1 MGVIQVQGTKY
12 DKSYSVNIAGNQ
24 PTPQE
29 QQRINQF
36 VQQKELELDQYIER
50 RIGGPSAEESSIEP
64 VVPQDKLAVTRGFQK
79 QPFERQ
85 RSFGVAEE
93 ALADTAFGR
102 LLGFD
107 AEDAKEK
114 QEAAEKELARLE
126 REDQSV
132 GFRDILDS
140 ESALEGSD
148 RAASFAGEQ
157 LGSEARDLGIQ
168 TAATLGGSVFGPGGA
183 LIGRAGG
190 VGYTTAMAA
199 PELFAE
205 AIEKQKEAGGEISL
219 GKALGATAANLVS
232 EFVVDYFLV
241 GKLLKPI
248 DAGKVKRA
256 LVEGGKGA
264 GVEGTQE
271 VSQSVVNR
279 LQAGLPVDSQEAL
292 MEYAEAFAGGASVG
306 GPFAGGA
313 SVLAGRDTQL
323 DDDIDE
329 IYREGAASRSFVDKQ
344 KERAA
349 DREVKEGKDQATLQI
364 EEDEKPLQLPS
375 PETFPTVPDEFDNKP
390 FTKQEYES
398 VAEIVKSDVEAG
410 RSINITT
417 AHKRL
422 KQKNPEL
429 KVSQA
434 KELINNIVPELQA
447 RGVIVENTGKG
458 PKFLPRERTDSETQ
472 GPYLSYRKKII
483 GATRKIKANERRADN
498 LKQNLDS
505 VAEYGRDLNGKRG
518 TEDQL
523 NRDLAETERAVEE
536 NKKIID
542 FNQDKLRSIGEDTF
556 VPTIESVGLP
566 NNMKAVPIP
575 EATEAALQPRYEAQQ
590 QSLKGLK
597 SQLSGIIKQIKKL
610 NQTAN
615 KRQLSSIEL
624 DRMDK
629 LQNAQAEVSGRLGD
643 AQANLKTPAKVIQ
656 EAKGE
661 QFREQQRQRDIEN
674 KKAAARARAVDDQ
687 AQQDQREAQPSV
699 TPEFSEVQDSVFSAL
714 RRRLDKLGFKN
725 VKLERTQD
733 LIEDVA
739 EGSYNPQT
747 RVISLSMGVYDPNL
761 SDQQY
766 FDKLKEVM
774 NHELIHAA
782 RDLNVL
788 TKSEYR
794 TLASAASKLKYVK
807 ETADGVVKRSYSYLD
822 RAKKLNPELEADQQK
837 EEAIAEMFRDYV
849 AGRLRLAGK
858 PRSLMEKIK
867 RFFKS
872 ITGTLNDQG
881 FRSVESIF
889 GELRSGRVAARN
901 KQFKQPNNPSI
912 KKSKV
917 LYSRIIPLSPDER
930 AASILDYLDP
940 KTGKPIFSSPPG
952 SETLVSFAKRL
963 LGLRGTRQYD
973 VSNSPEDTEIVARIM
988 AAEAEAAL
996 LSSNDA
1002 IGWYDSKLKLAKQIL
1017 FTIYPEVSPTR
1028 PDGTPNPAHDPAS
1041 EHAFDYATAVTS
1053 NGLSVIDNYLMAAR
1067 QYEAWR
1073 SSLSI
1078 TPQQSNA
1085 GDIKKFP
1092 VTGSGAQ
1099 GQSMLKAFEF
1109 WNALSDRGYDS
1120 NQIADLLTTQ
1130 MARGDLSKIMMDIFD
1145 VERVADLPFTVDG
1158 KELASEQ
1165 VGVAYVIGPKIGNG
1179 FYQNLRGNFDPL
1191 TMDRW
1196 WMRFFNRITGKPI
1209 VDFNPE
1215 LIEKNRESL
1224 WNLVSNPNDLSSID
1238 KKLLERTLNKLQIN
1252 NLEKSDIELLA
1263 PEIMKTWDKD
1273 FYNKAF
1279 NDKLAELE
1287 TQYEFTVDKG
1297 TVRGKD
1303 AEIVKEIARNSRP
1316 ESTPLSL
1323 AGKNLTGKIKL
1334 GLQEDPR
1341 NATDRA
1347 SMRAAA
1353 NRARQILKQELNVD
1367 LNNADFQ
1374 ALMWY
1379 AEKRIFEAGGVRK
1392 GRGDDND
1399 YADGAIAILKEKGIS
1414 DDKVK
1419 ATLPES
1425 ERGRVNPVKSQLATD
1440 ATVDRQADRIQGE
1453 PKQGDFFAPRELE
1466 LADESE
1472 APQNN
1477 LSPEQLA
1484 ELESEPLNVPV
1495 SPSPQLYSRRIP
1507 SAEQMYPVAA
1517 PVGGPLNAVYGLIFE
1532 NGSPRKILLPKG
1544 NHEVYESGVEVGQG
1558 LYHIQQRGHDRELVE
1573 NSKYKRVEKA
1583 IFDLLKRWEKQGYQD
1598 DTDVISYRSGDN
1610 LVLEWRNNLQSSSP
1624 PLALVLQD
1632 GRDDQLKNAPIK
1644 KAYYIKTFYPILEK
1658 KDRAKPRHRGIQAIN
1673 SVRSENRRM
1682 YSRLLS
1688 TTAQPKNTVGIGPE
1702 DLERRMRDLRYTGMQ
1717 DKVASVFN
1725 FFGKP
1730 FNVNEESVKDSVNY
1744 VFRKLQDQFAP
1755 VGAVYDKLR
1764 KGGADIARD
1773 MDAYFQELGMHG
1785 IVGEKKDQFSNQEFD
1800 PVIEEVARMDMSSA
1814 DDTSMGRISGY
1825 YKQMKEKNGSPAYA
1839 LANSYLYAKHA
1850 LERNARILRQSKGKI
1865 ENGSGM
1871 SNQEANDIIAFVN
1884 GMNPIQQA
1892 VMNRTLNAT
1901 KNIISNTNDVYIEGG
1916 LIPDYKSDSDID
1928 DLTRDAFDQY
1938 EFYVPLRGFSDPEES
1953 LDIANY
1959 GAGGS
1964 SGNKFGG
1971 GRPNR
1976 TPLGRSS
1983 YAGDIINNV
1992 GVQRLAAIDK
2002 AEKNKVGQAFLRLLE
2017 SDNIDTTGIPAYVLE
2032 RHPLR
2037 RVMRNGTI
2045 THMPDRNFNDPN
2057 DPILAVRVNG
2067 EEVLIGFDDPRL
2079 ANAFKG
2085 TSTSQANALL
2095 GGLHSLTRL
2104 YANLLTSWNPAF
2116 ILSNLPRDIETA
2128 AFNAQ
2133 QYGVKNVGASVM
2145 KTMPKSFI
2153 NLLRITT
2160 GKHGTPD
2167 PYWVNR
2173 YKEFKENG
2181 GANVLNQMASDID
2194 NAKDI
2199 KKTINKIVEADA
2211 KGNRNLTKQ
2220 LWVGTKKGTGS
2231 IFTYIEAC
2239 NTTAENSVRLSFFD
2253 KMVLELEGQGVPKE
2267 RALKEAAIAARQLT
2281 TNFAKGGELKYG
2293 LNTFYL
2299 FFNAS
2304 LQGSMAMLNSLV
2316 NNKKG
2321 RQLVGSVVAMGF
2333 TLDWINAMLSGDED
2347 EDGVLD
2353 YDDINEYKLAHSIT
2367 LPDLNGD
2374 GVYVTI
2380 PLAYGINMFYNLGR
2394 SMANVTRGAY
2404 GHNGT
2409 HTPAQAASS
2418 TIGTIAETINPFGG
2432 NNLKTFLSPTAIDPV
2447 VELMSNENFM
2457 NGPIYKELS
2466 PYEQYKSR
2474 SGLYWSTTSPS
2485 AIAISKFLNDN
2496 IGGGDDIIPGTILG
2510 KTVRVD
2516 VQPDVIEHLVDFMLG
2531 GVGRFVVQT
2540 GETAARAPEILMGE
2554 FQKDMIRRTPIINK
2568 AFTAVT
2574 DKDRSGSFYEKRND
2588 VLAVASSL
2596 NNARDS
2602 NDVEAFRE
2610 LRYKYPD
2617 IIRLISPVK
2626 KINSMLRKINK
2637 TRKNVLQNKNL
2648 SDKRRKELLEK
2659 IDDRK
2664 ALLISRANV
2673 LMRDI

>member
-1 MGVIQVQGTKY
+1 MGVIQVRGPKY
-12 DKSYSVNIAGNQ
+12 DRSYSINIAGNQ

-29 QQRINQF
+29 QQRIDQF
-36 VQQKELELDQYIER
+36 VQQQELELDQYIQR
-50 RIGGPSAEESSIEP
+50 RTGGSSAEESSIEP
-64 VVPQDKLAVTRGFQK
+64 VVPQDKLAVTRGFQR

-107 AEDAKEK
+107 AEEAKEK
-114 QEAAEKELARLE
+114 QEEAEAELARLE
-126 REDQSV
+126 REDPSV
-132 GFRDILDS
+132 GFRDI
-140 ESALEGSD
+140 EGVGT
-148 RAASFAGEQ
+148 AASFAGEQ
-157 LGSEARDLGIQ
+157 IGSEARDLGIQ
-168 TAATLGGSVFGPGGA
+168 TAATLGGAIFGPGGA
-183 LIGRAGG
+183 LVGRAGG

-205 AIEKQKEAGGEISL
+205 AIEKQKEAGEEISL

-264 GVEGTQE
+264 GVEGAQE

-279 LQAGLPVDSQEAL
+279 LQAGLPIDSQEAL

-329 IYREGAASRSFVDKQ
+329 LYREGAASRSFVEKQ
-344 KERAA
+344 RERAA
-349 DREVKEGKDQATLQI
+349 DRELEEGKEQGTLEI
-364 EEDEKPLQLPS
+364 SKDEEPLQLPS
-375 PETFPTVPDEFDNKP
+375 PETFPTAPDEFENKP

-410 RSINITT
+410 RNINITT

-422 KQKNPEL
+422 KEKNPEL

-434 KELINNIVPELQA
+434 RDLVNNIVPELQA

-483 GATRKIKANERRADN
+483 GATRKIKANERKADN

-523 NRDLAETERAVEE
+523 NRDLAETERVIEE

-542 FNQDKLRSIGEDTF
+542 FNQEKLRSIGEDTF

-590 QSLKGLK
+590 QSIKGLK

-610 NQTAN
+610 NQTAT

-643 AQANLKTPAKVIQ
+643 AQANLKTPAKIIQ

-687 AQQDQREAQPSV
+687 AQQDQRDAQPSV
-699 TPEFSEVQDSVFSAL
+699 TPEFSAVQDRVFSAL
-714 RRRLDKLGFKN
+714 RKRLDKLGFKN

-733 LIEDVA
+733 LIQDDQGVAVA
-739 EGSYNPQT
+739 EGAYNPQT
-747 RVISLSMGVYDPNL
+747 RAISLSMGVYDPNL
-761 SDQQY
+761 SEQQY

-788 TKSEYR
+788 TKSEYK

-807 ETADGVVKRSYSYLD
+807 QTVDGLAKRNYSYLD
-822 RAKKLNPELEADQQK
+822 RSKKLNPELNADQQK
-837 EEAIAEMFRDYV
+837 EEAVAEMFRDYV
-849 AGRLRLAGK
+849 AGRLSLAGK

-867 RFFKS
+867 RFFRG

-881 FRSVESIF
+881 FSSVESIF
-889 GELRSGRVAARN
+889 GELRSGQVAERN
-901 KQFKQPNNPSI
+901 KRFKQPNNPSI

-952 SETLVSFAKRL
+952 SETLVSFARRL
-963 LGLRGTRQYD
+963 LGLRGTRKYD
-973 VSNSPEDTEIVARIM
+973 VSDSPEDREIVARIM

-1002 IGWYDSKLKLAKQIL
+1002 IGWYDSKLKLAKKIL
-1017 FTIYPEVSPTR
+1017 FPIYPEVSPTR

-1073 SSLSI
+1073 SSDSI

-1130 MARGDLSKIMMDIFD
+1130 MARGDLNKIMMDIFD

-1158 KELASEQ
+1158 KELASEK

-1196 WMRFFNRITGKPI
+1196 WMRFFNRITGNPI

-1224 WNLVSNPNDLSSID
+1224 WNLVSNPDDLSSID
-1238 KKLLERTLNKLQIN
+1238 KKLLERTLDRLQIN

-1263 PEIMKTWDKD
+1263 PEIMKTWDKE

-1279 NDKLAELE
+1279 NDKLEELE

-1303 AEIVKEIARNSRP
+1303 AEIVKEIARGARP

-1323 AGKNLTGKIKL
+1323 AGKNLAGKIKL

-1347 SMRAAA
+1347 AMRATA
-1353 NRARQILKQELNVD
+1353 NRARQILKEELNVD

-1399 YADGAIAILKEKGIS
+1399 YADGAIAILKEKGVS
-1414 DDKVK
+1414 DDKIK

-1425 ERGRVNPVKSQLATD
+1425 ERGRLNPVKSQLATD

-1477 LSPEQLA
+1477 LSQEQLA
-1484 ELESEPLNVPV
+1484 QLESEPLTVPI
-1495 SPSPQLYSRRIP
+1495 SRSPQLYSRRIP

-1517 PVGGPLNAVYGLIFE
+1517 PVGGPLNAVYGIILE
-1532 NGSPRKILLPKG
+1532 NGRPRKVILPKG
-1544 NHEVYESGVEVGQG
+1544 NHEVYESGAEVGQG

-1610 LVLEWRNNLQSSSP
+1610 LVLEWRNNLESSSP
-1624 PLALVLQD
+1624 PLKLVLQD
-1632 GRDDQLKNAPIK
+1632 GRDDQLSNAPLRS
-1644 KAYYIKTFYPILEK
+1644 AYYVKTFYPLLEK
-1658 KDRAKPRHRGIQAIN
+1658 KDRAKPLHRGIRAIN
-1673 SVRSENRRM
+1673 SVRSENRRL

-1688 TTAQPKNTVGIGPE
+1688 TTAQPRNTVGVGPE

-1785 IVGEKKDQFSNQEFD
+1785 IVGEKKDQFSNQEFN
-1800 PVIEEVARMDMSSA
+1800 PVIEEVARMDMSSV
-1814 DDTSMGRISGY
+1814 DDATMSRISGY

-1850 LERNARILRQSKGKI
+1850 LERNARILRQSRGKI

-1871 SNQEANDIIAFVN
+1871 SNEEANNIIAFVN

-1901 KNIISNTNDVYIEGG
+1901 RNIISKTNDVYIEGG
-1916 LIPDYKSDSDID
+1916 LIPDYKDDADID
-1928 DLTRDAFDQY
+1928 DATRDAFKQY
-1938 EFYVPLRGFSDPEES
+1938 EFYVPLRGFADPEES

-1959 GAGGS
+1959 GAGGA
-1964 SGNKFGG
+1964 SGRKFGG

-2017 SDNIDTTGIPAYVLE
+2017 SDDIDTTGIPAYVRE

-2037 RVMRNGTI
+2037 RIMRNGTI

-2057 DPILAVRVNG
+2057 DPILAVRVGG
-2067 EEVLIGFDDPRL
+2067 EEVLIGFDDTRL
-2079 ANAFKG
+2079 ANALKG
-2085 TSTSQANALL
+2085 TSTSQANAFL

-2133 QYGVKNVGASVM
+2133 QYGVKNIGMSVLKKVAPAGKAIMKVVNNKEGA
-2145 KTMPKSFI
+2145 
-2153 NLLRITT
+2153 
-2160 GKHGTPD
+2160 D
-2167 PYWVNR
+2167 PYWANR

-2231 IFTYIEAC
+2231 IINYVEAM
-2239 NTTAENSVRLSFFD
+2239 NTAAENSVRLAFFD

-2316 NNKKG
+2316 NNKRG

-2333 TLDWINAMLSGDED
+2333 TMDWINALMSGDED
-2347 EDGVLD
+2347 EDGILD
-2353 YDDINEYKLAHSIT
+2353 YDDLNEYKLAHSIV

-2374 GVYVTI
+2374 GTFVTI

-2394 SMANVTRGAY
+2394 SMANITRGAY

-2418 TIGTIAETINPFGG
+2418 TLGTVVETINPFGG
-2432 NNLKTFLSPTAIDPV
+2432 NNLETFLSPTVGDPV

-2510 KTVRVD
+2510 DTVRVD
-2516 VQPDVIEHLVDFMLG
+2516 IQPDVIEHLVDFMLG

-2540 GETAARAPEILMGE
+2540 GETVARSPEILMGE

-2588 VLAVASSL
+2588 VLAVAASIK
-2596 NNARDS
+2596 NARD
-2602 NDVEAFRE
+2602 NRDVQAFNE
-2610 LRYKYPD
+2610 LRSRYPD
-2617 IIRLISPVK
+2617 IIRLIEPVK
-2626 KINSMLRKINK
+2626 KINSVLRKINK
-2637 TRKNVLQNKNL
+2637 RRKAILQNKNL
-2648 SDKRRKELLEK
+2648 SEKRRKELLEK
-2659 IDDRK
+2659 IDERK